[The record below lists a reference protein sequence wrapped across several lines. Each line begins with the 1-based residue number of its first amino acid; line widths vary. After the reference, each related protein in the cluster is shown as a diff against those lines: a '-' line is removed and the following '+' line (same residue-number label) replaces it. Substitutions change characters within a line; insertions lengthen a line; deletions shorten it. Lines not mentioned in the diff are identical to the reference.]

1 MFDNSPAQWYF
12 PCRRKRAFILP
23 IPGPVLKKGGA
34 LKIFLCWSQTRS
46 QKLAESM
53 RNWLIHVIPGLS
65 DEGIF
70 FSPQIEKGI
79 DWFEEVRRKLA
90 EVDAALICLT
100 PENIQSQWIHF
111 EAGAV
116 LGRLEK
122 NRVFPYLLGIRSE
135 DLKGPLSAFQGT
147 LNNEEDTRRLAEDLC
162 RLAGTKL
169 PADYDT
175 HWKNLKESM
184 EKLKVDRISHV
195 VANFRELFQRK
206 TFQEE
211 LSECTH
217 QTWVDRYSGARETL
231 KTLLGHKAMIDRIC
245 EPYQKELFNQLIS
258 SIDGYAGL
266 LKSFLIEEKKFWVSE
281 AGDVDFT
288 RSSDG
293 SPMPG
298 AVSAAS
304 ERRLRQI
311 QRLLFLLDSPTAV
324 PVIPESIEFSRMTIF
339 AERKEL
345 VRAKQRAIN
354 DGELAFAEDK
364 TLRWRASI
372 WELDRIVF
380 YLLMEKSKE
389 PSARTLA
396 ECIEEEMERLK
407 AGEEKVSA
415 MPLHYAIRALLAPGL
430 KRDYPGLEALLSE
443 LEQYLEATGRDKG
456 GKLNEI

>member
-1 MFDNSPAQWYF
+1 M
-12 PCRRKRAFILP
+12 
-23 IPGPVLKKGGA
+23 
-34 LKIFLCWSQTRS
+34 KIFLCWSQIRS
-46 QKLAESM
+46 QKLAESLKE
-53 RNWLIHVIPGLS
+53 WLIHVVPGLS
-65 DEGIF
+65 NEDIF

-79 DWFEEVRRKLA
+79 EWFEAVRRELA
-90 EVDAALICLT
+90 EADAALICMT
-100 PENIQSQWIHF
+100 AENTQSQWLHF

-122 NRVFPYLLGIRSE
+122 NRVFPYLFGVRSE

-147 LNNEEDTRRLAEDLC
+147 TNKEDDTRRLAHDLC
-162 RLAGTKL
+162 KLAGTEP
-169 PADYDT
+169 PADYDA
-175 HWKNLKESM
+175 HWKALNERM

-195 VANFRELFQRK
+195 VANFRELFERK

-211 LSECTH
+211 LRECTH

-231 KTLLGHKAMIDRIC
+231 KTLQGYKTMIDRIC

-281 AGDVDFT
+281 EGDVDFT
-288 RSSDG
+288 KASDG
-293 SPMPG
+293 SPTLG
-298 AVSAAS
+298 VVSAAS

-311 QRLLFLLDSPTAV
+311 RRLRFLLDSPSAA
-324 PVIPESIEFSRMTIF
+324 PVIPESIEFSRMTDF

-354 DGELAFAEDK
+354 DGELAFPEAQ
-364 TLRWRASI
+364 TLSWRASI

-389 PSARTLA
+389 QAKEPIVRTLA
-396 ECIEEEMERLK
+396 QCIEAEMERLK
-407 AGEEKVSA
+407 AGEDRVSA
-415 MPLHYAIRALLAPGL
+415 MPLHYAIRALLSLGL
-430 KRDYPGLEALLSE
+430 RRAILGCRRCSMKSNSI
-443 LEQYLEATGRDKG
+443 LEATGRDKG
-456 GKLNEI
+456 GQIKRNLKKFREANAGQMPPGA